1 VIDITPPKELGEK
14 YSAVIWKAEE
24 VEGNYGPQIKVLL
37 SEVPSGNI
45 VALYL
50 PTPATPK
57 NRTGRVLTALNG
69 TYPDGQYDE
78 QSLVGMTVS
87 MIYAQKKGG
96 EPGDL
101 VLDLLKPRDKAKGED
116 PQALVAEM
124 LLNDANIADAPF

>member
-1 VIDITPPKELGEK
+1 MINVTPPKELGEK
-14 YSAVIWKAEE
+14 YSAIIWKAEE
-24 VEGNYGPQIKVLL
+24 VEGNFGPQIKVLL
-37 SEVPSGNI
+37 SEQPSGNI

-69 TYPDGQYDE
+69 TYPTGEYDE
-78 QSLVGMTVS
+78 QLLVGACVS

-101 VLDLLKPRDKAKGED
+101 VLDLLKPRDKNKGED
-116 PQALVAEM
+116 PEALVAEM
-124 LLNDANIADAPF
+124 LLKDADIASDPF